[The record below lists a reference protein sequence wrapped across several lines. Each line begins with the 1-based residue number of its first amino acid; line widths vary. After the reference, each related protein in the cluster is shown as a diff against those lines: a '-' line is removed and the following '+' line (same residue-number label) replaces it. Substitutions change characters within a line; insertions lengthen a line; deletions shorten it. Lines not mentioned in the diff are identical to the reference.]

1 MAAPVPRAT
10 TANAHRVVRR
20 QRLQLLRRL
29 AHVLEL
35 PMVVLGLAWLALLVL
50 DLTRGLSPGLERAG
64 LVIWGIFIAD
74 FALRFVLAPDKLA
87 YLRKEWLTALA
98 LLLPALRVFRALRA
112 LRAFRAARALR
123 GVRLARL
130 LTSVN
135 RGMRALGKTVRRR
148 GFAYVALLTLAVT
161 FAGAA
166 GMYAFE
172 SGAGGRGFASYG
184 EALWW
189 TAMVM
194 ATMGSEFWP
203 RTSEGRLLCLLLA
216 LYAFT
221 VFGYVTATLATY
233 FIGRDAED
241 AAGGVAGAAE
251 LRALRREIAALRE
264 AVERGR
270 PAVEGGDPARANP
283 V

>member
-1 MAAPVPRAT
+1 MPAENSTEHVD
-10 TANAHRVVRR
+10 RVVRR

-35 PMVVLGLAWLALLVL
+35 PMVVLGLTWLALLAV
-50 DLTRGLSPGLERAG
+50 DLTRGLPPALETLG
-64 LVIWGIFIAD
+64 VVIWAIFIAD
-74 FALRFVLAPDKLA
+74 FALRFVLAPDKGA

-98 LLLPALRVFRALRA
+98 LLLPALRVFRVFRALRA
-112 LRAFRAARALR
+112 LRAARALR

-130 LTSVN
+130 LTSLN

-148 GFAYVALLTLAVT
+148 GFAYVALLTAAVT

-172 SGAGGRGFASYG
+172 SGPGSRGLSSYG

-189 TAMVM
+189 TAMIM
-194 ATMGSEFWP
+194 ATMGTEFWP

-216 LYAFT
+216 VYAFT
-221 VFGYVTATLATY
+221 VFGYVTATLATF
-233 FIGRDAED
+233 FIGRDAD
-241 AAGGVAGAAE
+241 DRAGEVAGAAE
-251 LRALRREIAALRE
+251 LRALRRELAQLRE
-264 AVERGR
+264 ELRQAR
-270 PAVEGGDPARANP
+270 PTDG
-283 V
+283 